1 MYHIYYKGHFSV
13 KNRVCLVYKYI
24 IAFVNI
30 ISGQGGVRTYRQ
42 NDGLEHL
49 RQAQILIRI
58 FKQIVILHGRTA
70 PKNFKNQIYTEK
82 HNLYQLAW
90 TF

>member
-1 MYHIYYKGHFSV
+1 VYHIYYKGHFSV

-30 ISGQGGVRTYRQ
+30 ISGQGGVRPI
-42 NDGLEHL
+42 
-49 RQAQILIRI
+49 QAKYWFGTPSSILIRI
-58 FKQIVILHGRTA
+58 FKQIAILHGRTA

-82 HNLYQLAW
+82 LLLYQLAW
-90 TF
+90 TFR